1 MGTVQQSPGS
11 NAVRGFVC
19 VCYSFNQS
27 VMRDVMPIHYS
38 FPDKLRTL
46 IAVMILILSQRM
58 VPQRHVMQGDQ
69 CDTYGSSRYLSHEKL
84 LPDNPE

>member
-11 NAVRGFVC
+11 NAVRGLVC

-38 FPDKLRTL
+38 FPDKLRTV
-46 IAVMILILSQRM
+46 IGVMILISIQRI
-58 VPQRHVMQGDQ
+58 VPQRQVLQGDQ
-69 CDTYGSSRYLSHEKL
+69 W
-84 LPDNPE
+84 